1 MKSLGWARRKC
12 VFGGCRG
19 RGLSGLSVAI
29 PERKGDKGRSR
40 KAFLSN
46 LRPVSDNIELQAG

>member
-12 VFGGCRG
+12 LFGGCRG
-19 RGLSGLSVAI
+19 SRLSVAI